1 MAKITDGDRQL
12 YQKKIQPYQ
21 SKAEAILKEET
32 AVLLEIKTNPDT
44 AGLNRFALA
53 DKMLDLT
60 SNFIVQNGVSLSVLQ
75 VRNEDALNE
84 ARKYLYKGVTY
95 LEEIAGSLV
104 DASFYEYE
112 EQLAAIAS
120 IDQGRRY
127 FLIRK
132 MGLAV
137 QLLENAYGADAKWK
151 WSFVEL
157 DGRYAAAAK
166 NIFDL
171 KKAGVNRD
179 PRATDYEST
188 MYHLALIKKLFMQ
201 AADRYRQKYEV
212 SSNQIDDFKQGV
224 LFLSGLMRLLTV
236 LGDRNE
242 VEALKKKIDTWTAK
256 LDADEKKQAEIAA
269 KRK

>member
-12 YQKKIQPYQ
+12 YQRKIQPYL
-21 SKAEAILKEET
+21 SRAEAILKDET

-53 DKMLDLT
+53 DKMLDIS
-60 SNFIVQNGVSLSVLQ
+60 SNFIIQNGVSLAVLQ

-95 LEEIAGSLV
+95 LGDIVGHLV

-151 WSFVEL
+151 WAFVEL
-157 DGRYAAAAK
+157 
-166 NIFDL
+166 
-171 KKAGVNRD
+171 
-179 PRATDYEST
+179 
-188 MYHLALIKKLFMQ
+188 
-201 AADRYRQKYEV
+201 
-212 SSNQIDDFKQGV
+212 
-224 LFLSGLMRLLTV
+224 
-236 LGDRNE
+236 
-242 VEALKKKIDTWTAK
+242 
-256 LDADEKKQAEIAA
+256 
-269 KRK
+269 